1 MVAFF
6 FRRPHFRVDVSETLK
21 RVDDVGRLCQ
31 KFLLGRAD
39 FTDLSSIHASIE
51 VWTNLDKQFQQEKAA
66 ESTERLESPVHEEW
80 KALDTLFSQLS
91 SLDTLS
97 SKISK
102 AIFADAGDT
111 KACNTD
117 ETDADENITE
127 EDPTLQPLFP
137 DKDSY
142 KWVINPKQVFCF
154 NRSDSKTKI
163 IVIAS
168 LKNFRPCIF
177 YLRIC

>member
-1 MVAFF
+1 M
-6 FRRPHFRVDVSETLK
+6 
-21 RVDDVGRLCQ
+21 
-31 KFLLGRAD
+31 LGRAD

-51 VWTNLDKQFQQEKAA
+51 VWTNLGKQFQQEKAA
-66 ESTERLESPVHEEW
+66 ESTERLESPVHDEW

-91 SLDTLS
+91 SLDDLS

-111 KACNTD
+111 KTCNTD
-117 ETDADENITE
+117 ESETDENITE
-127 EDPTLQPLFP
+127 EDTTFQPLFP

-154 NRSDSKTKI
+154 NRSDPTTKI
-163 IVIAS
+163 PVIAF
-168 LKNFRPCIF
+168 LKNFHLCIL